1 MRQLLSL
8 SAEFSPY
15 RAAACLRAG
24 YLFPTLTCE
33 PVGELDIAITAPSA
47 DDIESATQTL
57 RHLVYRERIYQQTLP
72 LRETLYR
79 GLLP

>member
-1 MRQLLSL
+1 MRQMLSL
-8 SAEFSPY
+8 HTEFAPY

-24 YLFPTLTCE
+24 YLFPALTCVPE
-33 PVGELDIAITAPSA
+33 GACDIAITAPSA
-47 DDIESATQTL
+47 AEAQQAVQTL

>member
-1 MRQLLSL
+1 MRQLLTL

-24 YLFPTLTCE
+24 YLFPAVTCVPE
-33 PVGELDIAITAPSA
+33 GSSDIAITAPSRDQA
-47 DDIESATQTL
+47 QQAVQAL